1 MFSTYKRKI
10 LSVFLVLAITFAFIS
25 ACTGIF
31 AKGDQESLSVNFID
45 VGLGDAT
52 LISLPGGK
60 TLLIDTGADTP
71 TNKDKLIRLIRGY
84 TERIDYLVLTTL
96 VNEHISNAVNII
108 EEFEIGK
115 AFIPNVFD
123 KSPYSTFNNIY
134 NRLIEKEIDV
144 EFSKSFTNL
153 SNTDYTLL
161 FLSPNASGVDGD
173 YAKFNYADIKDQSL
187 IDNLSPMIYLE
198 FRGVRFL
205 LSSRS
210 RSSQE
215 SWVIE
220 NYKNGLYDAFSKNG
234 NQVVLED
241 IDFYKLS
248 NYGGDEGNSVKLLS
262 LLKPKNAIIS
272 TSGQGGQSYPS
283 TNTLI
288 NLQSVNPNHALY
300 RTDVDKTVRVEVN
313 AFGKYQIYK
322 GE

>member
-10 LSVFLVLAITFAFIS
+10 LSLILVCVLTLSFIT

-31 AKGDQESLSVNFID
+31 AKGDQENLSVNFID
-45 VGLGDAT
+45 VGLGDST
-52 LISLPGGK
+52 LVSLPGGK
-60 TLLIDTGADTP
+60 TLLIDTGANTP
-71 TNKDKLIRLIRGY
+71 TNKDKLVNLIKKY
-84 TERIDYLVLTTL
+84 SNRIDYLVLTSL
-96 VNEHISNAVNII
+96 VNEHISNAVNVI

-115 AFIPNVFD
+115 AFIPNVLD
-123 KSPYSTFNNIY
+123 KTPYLTFNSVY
-134 NRLIEKEIDV
+134 NMLVEREIDI
-144 EFSKSFTNL
+144 EFSKGFTNL

-173 YAKFNYADIKDQSL
+173 YAKFNYADTKDQSL
-187 IDNLSPMIYLE
+187 IDNLSPIIYLE

-215 SWVIE
+215 GWVIE
-220 NYKNGLYDAFSKNG
+220 NYNNGLYSAFSKNG
-234 NQVVLED
+234 NQVALD
-241 IDFYKLS
+241 NIDFYKLS
-248 NYGGDEGNSVKLLS
+248 NYGGSAGNSVKLLS

-272 TSGQGGQSYPS
+272 VSGLGGQGYPS
-283 TNTLI
+283 TDTLMT
-288 NLQSVNPNHALY
+288 LQSVNPNHVLY

-313 AFGKYQIYK
+313 NFGKYQIYK